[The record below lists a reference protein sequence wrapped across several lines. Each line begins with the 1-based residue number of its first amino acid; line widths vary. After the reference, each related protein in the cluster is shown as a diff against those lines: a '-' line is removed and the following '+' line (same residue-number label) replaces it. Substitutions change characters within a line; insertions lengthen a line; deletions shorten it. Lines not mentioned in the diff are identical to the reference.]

1 MNIIFCIFVTQWF
14 CEILISG
21 VATIGKHGAHASGPF
36 PKEAFCTVFEQ

>member
-21 VATIGKHGAHASGPF
+21 VVTIGKHGARASGPF
-36 PKEAFCTVFEQ
+36 PTGSFCMILEQ

>member
-21 VATIGKHGAHASGPF
+21 GGNHWKVWSTRIWPISQRGFLQGL
-36 PKEAFCTVFEQ
+36 